1 MGEASIREVCHAARS
16 ATLRAVSTPDVPP
29 AAESSAPIVLGP
41 TLELGWQLF
50 KRSLTRCLPIS
61 LLAVLI
67 GQLPAVYLLQ
77 STDRGPLW
85 LLLNVLAAL
94 AGLALWLLIMQRQY
108 SLLQGGGSALLSD
121 LRQVLLALPRALAVL
136 VVTVLLIGAASLL
149 LVAPGV
155 YLLIAL
161 WPALTLAVCEG
172 RGVRESVDGSLQLVR
187 GRWGVAAGAWVIT
200 LIAVFGVVMLGMGA
214 GLLLIEWQLVTGL
227 PVGTLVSALIPGLIG
242 ALFPPLVIAFG
253 LALHA
258 RLRATTQPFS
268 SASNSA

>member
-1 MGEASIREVCHAARS
+1 MREVCHAARS
-16 ATLRAVSTPDVPP
+16 ATLRDVSTSDAPSTAVSV
-29 AAESSAPIVLGP
+29 ASIALGP

-50 KRSLTRCLPIS
+50 KRSLPRCLPWS

-67 GQLPAVYLLQ
+67 GQLPAVFLLT
-77 STDRGPLW
+77 SADRGVAW
-85 LLLNVLAAL
+85 LLLNVLSAL
-94 AGLALWLLIMQRQY
+94 VGLALWLLIMQRQHA
-108 SLLQGGGSALLSD
+108 LLQGDRGTLASD
-121 LRQVLLALPRALAVL
+121 LQQVVKALPRALGVL
-136 VVTVLLIGAASLL
+136 VVTVLLIGAGALL
-149 LVAPGV
+149 LVVPGV
-155 YLLIAL
+155 YLLVAL

-214 GLLLIEWQLVTGL
+214 GLLLIEWQLLTGL
-227 PVGTLVSALIPGLIG
+227 PVGTLVSALVPGLVG

-258 RLRATTQPFS
+258 RLRESTSQV
-268 SASNSA
+268 SA

>member
-1 MGEASIREVCHAARS
+1 LPCSAFCYIAR
-16 ATLRAVSTPDVPP
+16 VSSSDVPRT
-29 AAESSAPIVLGP
+29 AESAAPIVLGP

-50 KRSLTRCLPIS
+50 KRSLPRCLPLA

-67 GQLPAVYLLQ
+67 GQLPAVYLLNIA
-77 STDRGPLW
+77 DRGAVW
-85 LLLNVLAAL
+85 LLLNALAAL

-108 SLLQGGGSALLSD
+108 ALLQGDASTLGRELG
-121 LRQVLLALPRALAVL
+121 QVLGALPRAFGVL
-136 VVTVLLIGAASLL
+136 VVTVLLIAAGSLL

-155 YLLIAL
+155 YLLVAL

-172 RGVRESVDGSLQLVR
+172 RSLREAVDGSLQLVR
-187 GRWGVAAGAWVIT
+187 GRWGVAAGVWVIT
-200 LIAVFGVVMLGMGA
+200 LIAVFGVVMLGMGV

-227 PVGTLVSALIPGLIG
+227 PVGLLVSALVPGLIG

-253 LALHA
+253 LALYA
-258 RLRATTQPFS
+258 RLRATAQVVS

>member
-1 MGEASIREVCHAARS
+1 
-16 ATLRAVSTPDVPP
+16 LRAVSTPDVQS
-29 AAESSAPIVLGP
+29 AADRPAPIALGP

-50 KRSLTRCLPIS
+50 KRSLTRCLPIA

-77 STDRGPLW
+77 SADRGPLW

-108 SLLQGGGSALLSD
+108 SLLHGAGLQGAGSSLLSD
-121 LRQVLLALPRALAVL
+121 LRQVLRALPRALAVL

-161 WPALTLAVCEG
+161 WPALTLTVCEG

-200 LIAVFGVVMLGMGA
+200 LIAVFGVVMLGMAA
-214 GLLLIEWQLVTGL
+214 GLVLIEWQLVTGL
-227 PVGTLVSALIPGLIG
+227 PVGTLVSALVPGLIG

-258 RLRATTQPFS
+258 RLRATAQPFS